1 MRSGELPKSE
11 LRAYLKA
18 ASETALAAGK
28 LLKQNSRRLVRVM
41 HKGKIDLV
49 TEMDLRSEKLI
60 VSRLLGSF
68 PDFSFLTEEAEAI
81 ENDSDFRWIID
92 PLDGTTNYAHGF
104 PVWCVSIA
112 LEYRG
117 HMIAGVVYDPN
128 QDEMFTATM
137 DTPARL
143 NGKKIKVSDRED
155 LSESLLATGFPY
167 DIRTSRDN
175 NLNHFKRFA
184 TRCQA
189 IRRAGSAALDLCYL
203 AAGRFDGFWEL
214 KLHPWDTAA
223 GTLIARQAGA
233 HVSGF
238 AGEKYSIFDKDLLV
252 SNGRIH
258 EQMMKVLA
266 KRG

>member
-1 MRSGELPKSE
+1 LRKSE
-11 LRAYLKA
+11 LRRYLKA

-28 LLKQNSRRLVRVM
+28 LLKQNSGRLIRVM
-41 HKGKIDLV
+41 HKGRIDLV

-60 VSRLLGSF
+60 VSRLRQSF
-68 PDFSFLTEEAEAI
+68 PDFSFLTEESKAI
-81 ENDSDFRWIID
+81 DNDSDFRWIID

-112 LEYRG
+112 LEYREQ
-117 HMIAGVVYDPN
+117 IVAGVVYDPN
-128 QDEMFTATM
+128 QDEIFTATLNE
-137 DTPARL
+137 PARL
-143 NGKKIKVSDRED
+143 NGKRIQVSDRDD

-175 NLNHFKRFA
+175 NLDYFTRFA

-223 GTLIARQAGA
+223 GTLIAVQAGA
-233 HVSGF
+233 RVSGF
-238 AGEKYSIFDKDLLV
+238 AGEEYSILDKDLLV

-266 KRG
+266 RRGR